1 MIKKI
6 STVAATVAPKLL
18 VGTLMVLAPFAAFA
32 QTNVSSNVSTTGSV
46 NPGTI
51 MKIPPI
57 GTASSTGGSNTG
69 GNGERAKGD
78 AEISGRISSLNSL
91 SAAIQ
96 AMVNV
101 SPSDKATI
109 ESTISTEISTL
120 TALKNKIDSSTETA
134 ADLLTDVQSITK
146 DYRVYMLVLPQ
157 ERITASVDAAF
168 TVTSSMQQI
177 STLLAA
183 RIAEAQAAGK
193 DMTAALAALSD
204 LNAKVADAHT
214 QASAALA
221 EVVNLVPD
229 QGDATVQA
237 SNKAALT
244 DANAK
249 LNIVASDFTA
259 ARADISLI
267 EKAVNGIG
275 GPSTGVAS
283 SSDATK

>member
-1 MIKKI
+1 MIKKL
-6 STVAATVAPKLL
+6 STVAGTVAPKLL
-18 VGTLMVLAPFAAFA
+18 VGSLMILAPFAAFA
-32 QTNVSSNVSTTGSV
+32 QTNASVTGSV

-51 MKIPPI
+51 MKVSPI
-57 GTASSTGGSNTG
+57 VVATSTGST
-69 GNGERAKGD
+69 NGERAKGD
-78 AEISGRISSLNSL
+78 AEISDRISSLNQL
-91 SAAIQ
+91 SAAIS
-96 AMVNV
+96 AMKNV
-101 SPSDKATI
+101 SPTDKATI

-120 TALKNKIDSSTETA
+120 TTLKDKIDSSGETA
-134 ADLLTDVQSITK
+134 AQLTIDVQSITK

-183 RIAEAQAAGK
+183 RIAAAQAAGK
-193 DMTAALAALSD
+193 DMTAALAALND
-204 LNAKVADAHT
+204 LNAKISDAHA

-244 DANAK
+244 DAEAK
-249 LNIVASDFTA
+249 LNIVSSDFTA

-267 EKAVNGIG
+267 EKAVSGV
-275 GPSTGVAS
+275 STTGGVATS
-283 SSDATK
+283 STSGGL